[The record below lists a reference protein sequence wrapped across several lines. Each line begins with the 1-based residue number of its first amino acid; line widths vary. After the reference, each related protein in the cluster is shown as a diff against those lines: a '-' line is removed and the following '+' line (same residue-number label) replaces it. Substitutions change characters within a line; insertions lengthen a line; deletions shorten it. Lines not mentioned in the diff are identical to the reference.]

1 MIALGCV
8 AHFYVDLVVSLLL
21 KPKHNFSGWIPLLT
35 GQACSAGDCLE
46 QSSCAA
52 QPSVYDLTF
61 SFFNCISC
69 FWQLKGEVIM
79 SDTDNSRKPRT
90 EKTVKQKIASAQMRL
105 NRLKTK
111 EKLLTKSAETRLKII
126 LGAEVAK
133 ANGCKIED
141 VDKEFVLGLILY
153 FQSVSAED
161 KIKFQILGKRFLAD
175 MIGRQQ

>member
-1 MIALGCV
+1 
-8 AHFYVDLVVSLLL
+8 
-21 KPKHNFSGWIPLLT
+21 
-35 GQACSAGDCLE
+35 
-46 QSSCAA
+46 
-52 QPSVYDLTF
+52 
-61 SFFNCISC
+61 
-69 FWQLKGEVIM
+69 M

-105 NRLKTK
+105 NRLKSK
-111 EKLLTKSAETRLKII
+111 EKSLSKSVETRLKII

-133 ANGCKIED
+133 AAGSKIED

-161 KIKFQILGKRFLAD
+161 KIKFQMLGKRFLAD